1 MKRVDNMDQ
10 QRRLHLRITGLVQ
23 GVFFRAHTRDEA
35 RQLGLSGWVRNRSD
49 GSVEAVAEGPE
60 VTLNRLVAWCKSGS
74 PGSQVEH
81 VEPSWSDPT
90 GEFVGFSVR
99 Y

>member
-1 MKRVDNMDQ
+1 MDQ
-10 QRRLHLRITGLVQ
+10 QRRLHLKITGLVQ

-81 VEPSWSDPT
+81 VEFSWSDPT
-90 GEFVGFSVR
+90 REFVGFSVR